1 MSSASSCFG
10 CRGWDDWWVWSGTA
24 GTRDISAHGL
34 EELLSCR
41 SRVRAGTGSVPRLAQ
56 HSEGSLRTHA
66 FTPGFQ
72 REGHKCTG
80 CSECFQHLRADWLSF
95 TWNWWMSKGSQSMGY
110 AKIYLDSC
118 GRSQTM
124 ANLLLPQ
131 IFFLLNEIWV
141 VISSSNNFLIVSVTA
156 CVRHTWKEMQNLNSF
171 QIEAPRPSGFSVSIV
186 FWLVVSHI
194 SKKAASPWLS
204 VDMFSFNLLTLALT
218 C

>member
-1 MSSASSCFG
+1 MFSEVQPVPASPSALTGWRSCCIRMRIPISG
-10 CRGWDDWWVWSGTA
+10 LRSPWKWGALPAVLWCRGWDDWWVWSGTA

-41 SRVRAGTGSVPRLAQ
+41 SRVGAGTGSVPRLAQ

-80 CSECFQHLRADWLSF
+80 CSECFQHLRADQLSF

-118 GRSQTM
+118 GHSQTM

-131 IFFLLNEIWV
+131 IF
-141 VISSSNNFLIVSVTA
+141 S
-156 CVRHTWKEMQNLNSF
+156 C
-171 QIEAPRPSGFSVSIV
+171 
-186 FWLVVSHI
+186 
-194 SKKAASPWLS
+194 
-204 VDMFSFNLLTLALT
+204 
-218 C
+218 